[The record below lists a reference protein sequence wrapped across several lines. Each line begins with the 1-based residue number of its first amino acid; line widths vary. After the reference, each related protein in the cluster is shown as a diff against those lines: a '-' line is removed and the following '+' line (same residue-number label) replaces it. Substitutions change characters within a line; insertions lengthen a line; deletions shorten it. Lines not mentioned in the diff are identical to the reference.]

1 MSVSQATK
9 PKFDLDAFAK
19 TKAATIVLPIVA
31 TVLLFII
38 WELAVLIFK
47 IPPYNLPAPSAI
59 LQATFDKQQALIENS
74 LQTLVTTLAGFGVA
88 IVAGVIL
95 GFMIGYSR
103 LAYVVLYPVLVG
115 FNTIPKVAL
124 VPLFALWFGIGTI
137 PAILT
142 AFLLAFF
149 PIAVNVALGL
159 DTVEPEMKD
168 VMRSLGASQ
177 IEVFEKIGFP
187 HTLPY
192 IFASLKVAISLAFV
206 GAVISETVAS
216 NKGIG
221 YLIVSASSN
230 FDVPLGFA
238 GLMVLAVMGTILY
251 GFFAAIEKYV
261 IYWAR

>member
-1 MSVSQATK
+1 MASLEKLARS
-9 PKFDLDAFAK
+9 
-19 TKAATIVLPIVA
+19 KAANIILPIAA
-31 TVLLFII
+31 TVLLFLL
-38 WELAVLIFK
+38 WEILVFLLK

-59 LQATFDKQQALIENS
+59 VAASVSKSQAIWENS
-74 LQTLVTTLAGFGVA
+74 TQTLVTTLAGFILA
-88 IVAGVIL
+88 IVAGVGL
-95 GFMIGYSR
+95 GFLIGYSR
-103 LAYVVLYPVLVG
+103 LAYVTLYPILVG

-124 VPLFALWFGIGTI
+124 VPLFAIWFGIGTI

-177 IEVFEKIGFP
+177 IEIFQKIGFP

-192 IFASLKVAISLAFV
+192 VFASLKVAISLAFV
-206 GAVISETVAS
+206 GTVISETVAS

-238 GLMVLAVMGTILY
+238 GLMILAVMGTLLY
-251 GFFAAIEKYV
+251 GIFAAAEKYL

>member
-1 MSVSQATK
+1 M
-9 PKFDLDAFAK
+9 DNLERFARSK
-19 TKAATIVLPIVA
+19 TASIVMPLAATN
-31 TVLLFII
+31 LLFLL
-38 WELAVLIFK
+38 WEIVVFLFK

-59 LQATFDKQQALIENS
+59 IAASFNQSQALIENTG
-74 LQTLVTTLAGFGVA
+74 QTLFTTLAGFMLA
-88 IVAGVIL
+88 IVTGVVL
-95 GFMIGYSR
+95 GFLIGYSR
-103 LAYVVLYPVLVG
+103 IAYVILYPLLVG
-115 FNTIPKVAL
+115 FNTVPKVAL
-124 VPLFALWFGIGTI
+124 VPLFALWFGIGTV

-177 IEVFEKIGFP
+177 IEIFQKVGFP

-192 IFASLKVAISLAFV
+192 VFASLKVAISLAFV
-206 GAVISETVAS
+206 GTVISETVAS

-221 YLIVSASSN
+221 YLIVTASSN

-238 GLMVLAVMGTILY
+238 GLMVLAVMGTVLY
-251 GFFAAIEKYV
+251 GLFAAAEKYL

>member
-1 MSVSQATK
+1 MEALERFSRSK
-9 PKFDLDAFAK
+9 K
-19 TKAATIVLPIVA
+19 ATIVLPLIA
-31 TVLLFII
+31 TVILLIL
-38 WELAVLIFK
+38 WEVLTIVLK
-47 IPPYNLPAPSAI
+47 IPAFNLPAPSVI
-59 LQATFDKQQALIENS
+59 FNTMITKWPALLENS
-74 LQTLVTTLAGFGVA
+74 TQTLWTTLAGFLLA

-95 GFMIGYSR
+95 GFLIGYSR
-103 LAYVVLYPVLVG
+103 LAYVILYPILVG

-124 VPLFALWFGIGTI
+124 VPLFALWFGIGTV

-168 VMRSLGASQ
+168 VMRALGASQ
-177 IEVFEKIGFP
+177 VEIFQKIGYP

-216 NKGIG
+216 NRGIG
-221 YLIVSASSN
+221 YMIVSASSN

-238 GLMVLAVMGTILY
+238 GLLMLGIMGTVLY
-251 GFFAAIEKYV
+251 GLFAGIEKKV

>member
-1 MSVSQATK
+1 M
-9 PKFDLDAFAK
+9 FDLEKFAK
-19 TKAATIVLPIVA
+19 TKTASIVLPLAA
-31 TVLLFII
+31 TVLLFVL
-38 WELAVLIFK
+38 WELVVLIFK
-47 IPPYNLPAPSAI
+47 VPPYNLPSPTSI
-59 LQATFDKQQALIENS
+59 IQATIDKQQALIENS
-74 LQTLVTTLAGFGVA
+74 VQTLITTLAGFGLA
-88 IVAGVIL
+88 IAAGVVL
-95 GFMIGYSR
+95 GFLIGYSR
-103 LAYVVLYPVLVG
+103 LAYIVLYPILVG

-177 IEVFEKIGFP
+177 VEVFQKVGFP

-216 NKGIG
+216 NRGIG

-238 GLMVLAVMGTILY
+238 GLMVLAIMGTVLY

>member
-1 MSVSQATK
+1 MASLEKLARSKAANIIL
-9 PKFDLDAFAK
+9 PI
-19 TKAATIVLPIVA
+19 AATI
-31 TVLLFII
+31 LLFLLWEII
-38 WELAVLIFK
+38 VFLFK
-47 IPPYNLPAPSAI
+47 IPAYNLPAPSAI
-59 LQATFDKQQALIENS
+59 LSASISKSQAIVENS
-74 LQTLVTTLAGFGVA
+74 TQTLVTTLAGFILA
-88 IVAGVIL
+88 IVAGVGL
-95 GFMIGYSR
+95 GFLIGYSR
-103 LAYVVLYPVLVG
+103 LAYVTLYPILVG

-177 IEVFEKIGFP
+177 IEIFQKIGFP

-192 IFASLKVAISLAFV
+192 VFASLKVAISLAFV
-206 GAVISETVAS
+206 GTVISETVAS

-238 GLMVLAVMGTILY
+238 GLMILAVMGTLLY
-251 GFFAAIEKYV
+251 GIFAAAEKYL

>member
-1 MSVSQATK
+1 MESLEKFSRSKKATLIM
-9 PKFDLDAFAK
+9 PL
-19 TKAATIVLPIVA
+19 VA
-31 TVLLFII
+31 TLLLLILWEVLTWAL
-38 WELAVLIFK
+38 K
-47 IPPYNLPAPSAI
+47 IPVFNLPAPSIIANAMVTKWPAI
-59 LQATFDKQQALIENS
+59 FENS
-74 LQTLVTTLAGFGVA
+74 VQTLFTTIVGFLLA

-95 GFMIGYSR
+95 GFLIGYSR
-103 LAYVVLYPVLVG
+103 LAYIILYPILVG

-124 VPLFALWFGIGTI
+124 VPLFALWFGIGAV

-168 VMRSLGASQ
+168 VMRALGASQ
-177 IEVFEKIGFP
+177 VEIFQKVGYP

-216 NKGIG
+216 NRGIG
-221 YLIVSASSN
+221 YMIVSASSN

-238 GLMVLAVMGTILY
+238 GLLMLGIMGTLLY
-251 GFFAAIEKYV
+251 GLFAILEKKI

>member
-1 MSVSQATK
+1 MDNLEKFARTK
-9 PKFDLDAFAK
+9 TAS
-19 TKAATIVLPIVA
+19 IVLPVVA
-31 TVLLFII
+31 TVLLFVL
-38 WELAVLIFK
+38 WELAVQIFK

-59 LQATFDKQQALIENS
+59 LRATLERQQALLENS
-74 LQTLVTTLAGFGVA
+74 AQTLFTTLGGFALA
-88 IVAGVIL
+88 IAAGVIL
-95 GFMIGYSR
+95 GFLIGYSR
-103 LAYVVLYPVLVG
+103 LAYVILYPILVG

-124 VPLFALWFGIGTI
+124 VPLFALWFGIGTV

-168 VMRSLGASQ
+168 VMRSLGATQ
-177 IEVFEKIGFP
+177 VEVFQKVGFP

-216 NKGIG
+216 NRGIG

-238 GLMVLAVMGTILY
+238 GLMVLAVMGTVLY